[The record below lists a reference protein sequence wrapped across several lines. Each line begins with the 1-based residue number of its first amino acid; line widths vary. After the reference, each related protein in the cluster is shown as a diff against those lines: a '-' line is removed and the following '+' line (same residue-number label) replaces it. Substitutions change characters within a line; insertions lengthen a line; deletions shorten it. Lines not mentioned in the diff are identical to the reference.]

1 MDRIDE
7 ILSLYEGDVVEMKDG
22 GRIGYKDKGFVKGSG
37 PKTGSALDADVNTKK
52 VKKALNS
59 IKKQRNKKQLF
70 EWSENSD
77 WYRKLQKDLGG
88 MKDKGLNREYT
99 NLSLIHI

>member
-52 VKKALNS
+52 VKLPESLDDYAS
-59 IKKQRNKKQLF
+59 GGIARM
-70 EWSENSD
+70 
-77 WYRKLQKDLGG
+77 LG
-88 MKDKGLNREYT
+88 E
-99 NLSLIHI
+99 